1 MVINFGIRYLVKI
14 YKKWKLIKEIFDD
27 IKSRLIEIYNTNIN
41 NGVIGITEAEI
52 INSYS
57 IRYNITFNDFNRNYM
72 PQLRELRKKNDNI
85 KEKEEIINGYKQI
98 YWYWNE

>member
-1 MVINFGIRYLVKI
+1 M
-14 YKKWKLIKEIFDD
+14 
-27 IKSRLIEIYNTNIN
+27 YNTNATHR
-41 NGVIGITEAEI
+41 VMGITEGEI

-72 PQLRELRKKNDNI
+72 PQLRELRKRNNNI
-85 KEKEEIINGYKQI
+85 KEKEEIINGYKQM